1 MHEDINTKATSLVR
15 SALEEAGLEDRLLRL
30 NETARSAEEAA
41 KAIGVEV
48 GAIVKT
54 LIFTIESTPIAALIS
69 GDRQCNMESLPRL
82 LGKKASA
89 KRPNANEVKAI
100 TGYSIGAV
108 SPLGLN
114 PNIPIFIDD
123 ALERFQKIWAAAG
136 HTHLVMGLSFDELV
150 QLTKGQVRGDLGRG

>member
-1 MHEDINTKATSLVR
+1 MHEDINTKATNLVR
-15 SALEEAGLEDRLLRL
+15 NVLEEAGLEDRLLVL
-30 NETARSAEEAA
+30 SETARSAEEAA

-54 LIFTIESTPIAALIS
+54 LIFTIEDTPIAALIS

-82 LGKKASA
+82 LGKEASA

-123 ALERFQKIWAAAG
+123 ALGRFQKIWAAAG
-136 HTHLVMGLSFDELV
+136 HTHLVMGLSFDELAR
-150 QLTKGQVRGDLGRG
+150 LTKGQVSADLGLG